1 MRPEDLESLVDR
13 ELRQLPT
20 PRAPR
25 SLLPRVMA
33 AVHAAADRPWY
44 ARPWFAWPPLAQA
57 ASSALL
63 VAAGV
68 GAFTV
73 LPAVRTA
80 AAIVTP
86 GSFTAIAVRMQ
97 LVAQEV
103 MAALTALEVVW
114 RTVVQPIGP
123 YALAVV
129 ATMCLATAAFGVAL
143 NQVVLGRGFQ
153 R

>member
-1 MRPEDLESLVDR
+1 MRPDELESLVDR

-33 AVHAAADRPWY
+33 AVHAVAERPWY

-57 ASSALL
+57 ASIALL

-68 GAFTV
+68 AAYTLV
-73 LPAVRTA
+73 PVVRMA
-80 AAIVTP
+80 AAIVAP
-86 GSFTAIAVRMQ
+86 GAFAT
-97 LVAQEV
+97 VALRVEFAARQV
-103 MAALTALEVVW
+103 MAATTALEVVW

-123 YALAVV
+123 YAFALV
-129 ATMCLATAAFGVAL
+129 ATMCVASAAFGVAL